1 MTLRLLVIF
10 WMFMSLLSC
19 SDMKEKK
26 YHGRKAGYVS
36 PSIDKNG
43 RYRSGSVRMPVS
55 TKKNAIKSQNR
66 SRYYY
71 ETRGKYRSRSKNNF

>member
-1 MTLRLLVIF
+1 MTLRFLLIF
-10 WMFMSLLSC
+10 SMIVGLLSC
-19 SDMKEKK
+19 SDLKEKK
-26 YHGRKAGYVS
+26 YRGRKAGYVS

-66 SRYYY
+66 SKYYY
-71 ETRGKYRSRSKNNF
+71 ETRGKYRTRSKK

>member
-1 MTLRLLVIF
+1 MTLRFLLIF
-10 WMFMSLLSC
+10 SMIVGLLSC
-19 SDMKEKK
+19 SDLKENK
-26 YHGRKAGYVS
+26 YSGRKAGYVS

-66 SRYYY
+66 SKYYY
-71 ETRGKYRSRSKNNF
+71 ETRGKYRTRSKK